1 MTEMMMYGAT
11 LQDLMNEAGISE
23 EELIG
28 DEQDSPEKILENT
41 IQHFGFESPAVI
53 TIAKLIERGDVSVST
68 LRATLTGMM

>member
-28 DEQDSPEKILENT
+28 DEQDSPEKILDDA
-41 IQHFGFESPAVI
+41 IQHFGFEGPTII
-53 TIAKLIERGDVSVST
+53 TLAKLIERGDVSISA